1 MLCSWVSFLLGVL
14 ATKRRRQA
22 APQNSTS
29 KLNYDKHEIALK
41 NQNGLTVNI
50 NVVTFFEMQWKKL
63 ATVNGSKNYSP
74 DLMIAVNPLISAN
87 EENRKQICTLSS
99 IVVHFFPFSLTK
111 KSSTIAF
118 AH

>member
-1 MLCSWVSFLLGVL
+1 MLCLWVSFLLGVL

-29 KLNYDKHEIALK
+29 KLNYDKQEIALK

-63 ATVNGSKNYSP
+63 ATVNGSKNYSR
-74 DLMIAVNPLISAN
+74 DLLIAVNPLISAN
-87 EENRKQICTLSS
+87 EENRK
-99 IVVHFFPFSLTK
+99 
-111 KSSTIAF
+111 
-118 AH
+118 